1 MVRVCEFTGDRRR
14 WRGIVS
20 LVETGRDVEGL

>member
-1 MVRVCEFTGDRRR
+1 MVRDCVFSIDRR

-20 LVETGRDVEGL
+20 LMEIGGDGEGL